1 MHPIERKGC
10 PEMAP
15 LISKKNFSKLPM
27 VDLGLIV
34 GGEATTLRIVSKIE
48 VRDAIIGLPVS
59 VVSQYL
65 RCYGKC

>member
-48 VRDAIIGLPVS
+48 VRDAIIGFPVS

-65 RCYGKC
+65 RCY

>member
-1 MHPIERKGC
+1 MHPTERRGC

-15 LISKKNFSKLPM
+15 LISKKNFSKLPI

-34 GGEATTLRIVSKIE
+34 GGEATTFRIVSKIE

-65 RCYGKC
+65 RCY

>member
-1 MHPIERKGC
+1 
-10 PEMAP
+10 MAP

-65 RCYGKC
+65 RCY

>member
-34 GGEATTLRIVSKIE
+34 DGEATTLRIVSKIE

-65 RCYGKC
+65 RCY

>member
-15 LISKKNFSKLPM
+15 LISKKNFSKLPI

-34 GGEATTLRIVSKIE
+34 DGEATTLRIVSKIE

-59 VVSQYL
+59 VISQYL
-65 RCYGKC
+65 RCY